1 MTDFKNGDEVR
12 IKATGR
18 VVILEEVNRNPN
30 RVDDDEIWANFTD
43 SYQSGWIDSPD
54 DVELVRKAEDI
65 PAKRLPTQVELRS
78 AISSGVFSS
87 FGSDGVEFDETD
99 VENDS
104 QFIAYGTSSTGAR
117 FSVLVT
123 VSLPEYTDF

>member
-18 VVILEEVNRNPN
+18 VVILEEINHNPN
-30 RVDDDEIWANFTD
+30 RTEDEEIWAEYWHDWGN
-43 SYQSGWIDSPD
+43 GWIDSPD

-65 PAKRLPTQVELRS
+65 PAKRLPTQVELRD
-78 AISSGVFSS
+78 AISSGVFST
-87 FGSDGVEFDETD
+87 FGELVEFDETD

-104 QFIAYGTSSTGAR
+104 QFIAYGKSSTGAR